1 MHVANGTRPGLP
13 ARRLA
18 AALAALLMLVLGLAL
33 ADEPP
38 APRADGR
45 TAWVLTIDGP
55 IGPATAS
62 YVIRGLEKARAANAG
77 AVVLEIDTP
86 GGLDTSMREMIRAI
100 LASPVPVLSW
110 VGPSGARAASAGT
123 FLLYASPI
131 AAMAPGTNLGAAT
144 PVQIGGG
151 MPMPGQ
157 PDAQRPEE
165 RDGGE
170 ASGTAPRAATEA
182 KALNDAIAYIR
193 SLAELHGRDVEF
205 AEAAVR
211 EAASLAAD
219 DALAKGVIDLVVA
232 SIEELLE
239 QAHGREVRLGDR
251 RVTLDTRG
259 LPVERHAP
267 DWRARLLGAITNP
280 NVALILMLIGVYG
293 LLFEFM
299 NPGSLVPGTI
309 GAISL
314 LLGLYALSVL
324 PVDHVGIA
332 LLVLGLALIV
342 AEAFSPSF
350 GILGIGG
357 VVAFAAGAMLLF
369 DTDVPGFGVSLP
381 FVAGLGL
388 AFLGAVLLVARLFA
402 KSRRARVVTGPAA
415 LVGQE
420 AEVVEWHGDRGRVHV
435 AGERWHARG
444 PTGLSPGQTVRVR
457 ALHGLDL
464 IVEAPDPRPTAS
476 TLPT

>member
-1 MHVANGTRPGLP
+1 MRADAELRSGS
-13 ARRLA
+13 LA
-18 AALAALLMLVLGLAL
+18 PRSAAVVAALFVLVLGFAL
-33 ADEPP
+33 ANE
-38 APRADGR
+38 ASVSRGDGR

-62 YVIRGLEKARAANAG
+62 YVIRGLEQARAANAG

-123 FLLYASPI
+123 FLLYASPV

-144 PVQIGGG
+144 PVPIGGG

-157 PDAQRPEE
+157 PDAQRPTPG
-165 RDGGE
+165 DGE
-170 ASGTAPRAATEA
+170 APPATAPRAATEA

-193 SLAELHGRDVEF
+193 SLAELHGRDLDF

-211 EAASLAAD
+211 EAASLAAE
-219 DALAKGVIDLVVA
+219 DALAKGVVDLVVG
-232 SIEELLE
+232 SVEELLE
-239 QAHGREVRLGDR
+239 KAHGREVRVGDR
-251 RVTLDTRG
+251 RVALDTKG
-259 LPVERHAP
+259 LMIERHTP

-280 NVALILMLIGVYG
+280 NVALILMLVGVYG

-324 PVDHVGIA
+324 PIDHVGIA
-332 LLVLGLALIV
+332 LLALGLALIV

-357 VVAFAAGAMLLF
+357 VFAFAAGAMLLF

-388 AFLGAVLLVARLFA
+388 AFLGGVLLVARLFA
-402 KSRRARVVTGPAA
+402 KSRRARVVTGSAA
-415 LVGQE
+415 LVGLD
-420 AEVVEWHGDRGRVHV
+420 AEVVEWRGDRGRVHV

-444 PTGLSPGQTVRVR
+444 PTGLAPGHLVRVR
-457 ALHGLDL
+457 GVQALEL
-464 IVEAPDPRPTAS
+464 IVEARDSNPATPPFPT
-476 TLPT
+476 

>member
-1 MHVANGTRPGLP
+1 MRVDADPRAGSR
-13 ARRLA
+13 ARRFA
-18 AALAALLMLVLGLAL
+18 VAVAALLTLVLGLAL
-33 ADEPP
+33 ADDGPVS
-38 APRADGR
+38 RSDGR
-45 TAWVLTIDGP
+45 TAWVLTIEGP

-123 FLLYASPI
+123 FLLYASPV

-157 PDAQRPEE
+157 PDAQRPK
-165 RDGGE
+165 DGDGE
-170 ASGTAPRAATEA
+170 APTTAAPRAATEA
-182 KALNDAIAYIR
+182 KAVNDAIAYIR
-193 SLAELHGRDVEF
+193 SLAELHGRDLEF

-211 EAASLAAD
+211 DAASLAAD

-239 QAHGREVRLGDR
+239 KAHGREVRVGDR
-251 RVTLDTRG
+251 RVTLDTKG
-259 LPVERHAP
+259 LTIERHAP

-324 PVDHVGIA
+324 PVDHVGVA

-388 AFLGAVLLVARLFA
+388 AFLGGMLLVARLFA
-402 KSRRARVVTGPAA
+402 KSRRARVVTGAAA
-415 LVGQE
+415 LVGRE
-420 AEVVEWHGDRGRVHV
+420 AEVVEWRGDRGRVHV

-444 PTGLSPGQTVRVR
+444 PGGLSPGQIVRVR
-457 ALHGLDL
+457 GVDSLDL
-464 IVEAPDPRPTAS
+464 IVEAPDSSPSAPPVPT
-476 TLPT
+476 

>member
-1 MHVANGTRPGLP
+1 
-13 ARRLA
+13 
-18 AALAALLMLVLGLAL
+18 
-33 ADEPP
+33 
-38 APRADGR
+38 
-45 TAWVLTIDGP
+45 
-55 IGPATAS
+55 
-62 YVIRGLEKARAANAG
+62 
-77 AVVLEIDTP
+77 
-86 GGLDTSMREMIRAI
+86 MREMIRAI

-157 PDAQRPEE
+157 PDGQPAKEGETPEPA
-165 RDGGE
+165 G
-170 ASGTAPRAATEA
+170 APKAATEA

-193 SLAELHGRDVEF
+193 SLAELHGRDIAF

-211 EAASLAAD
+211 DAASLSAD
-219 DALAKGVIDLVVA
+219 DALKQGVIDLVVA
-232 SIEELLE
+232 SIPELLD
-239 QAHGREVRLGDR
+239 QAHGLEVRVGER
-251 RVTLDTRG
+251 RVSLDTRG
-259 LPVERHAP
+259 LALERHAP
-267 DWRARLLGAITNP
+267 DWRARLLAAITNP
-280 NVALILMLIGVYG
+280 NVALILMLIGIYG
-293 LLFEFM
+293 LIFEFM

-332 LLVLGLALIV
+332 LMALGVALIV

-369 DTDVPGFGVSLP
+369 DTDVPGFGVSVP
-381 FVAGLGL
+381 FVAGLAI
-388 AFLGAVLLVARLFA
+388 AFLGGVLLIARLFV
-402 KSRRARVVTGPAA
+402 KSRRSRVVTGPAA
-415 LVGQE
+415 LVGLE
-420 AEVVEWHGDRGRVHV
+420 AEVVDWAAGHGRVHV
-435 AGERWHARG
+435 AGERWRAHG
-444 PTGLSPGQTVRVR
+444 PPSLATGQHVRVLAVR
-457 ALHGLDL
+457 GLDL
-464 IVEAPDPRPTAS
+464 EVEAPDSLAPTS
-476 TLPT
+476 RNSPDRTQGEPP